1 MSIDYIIEKIIHLPK
16 LFRSLGNKSIH
27 ELLRDTGYFEIAD
40 QINQEDISKVLKQH
54 PECINEWKLF
64 SNDKR
69 ASSGWYLKEL
79 DNNKHI
85 VGYFGIKKGDTP
97 VVEFS
102 DNNEACAFFIKHEI
116 ENIRFI

>member
-16 LFRSLGNKSIH
+16 VFRSLGNKSIH

-40 QINQEDISKVLKQH
+40 QINEEGISKVLKRH
-54 PECINEWKLF
+54 PECIKEWKLF
-64 SNDKR
+64 SDNKR

-79 DNNKHI
+79 DNHRHI
-85 VGYFGIKKGDTP
+85 VGYFELKNGNTTD
-97 VVEFS
+97 VEFS

-116 ENIRFI
+116 ENI